1 MGKEKANGKVIGWD
15 DWDKIVQSKEASLKV
30 INANYRNLYVGE
42 IIEKLVL
49 KTALIERNKYPEPP
63 PDTMEEEEKKDEK
76 PEEEDTEEST
86 DNPKT

>member
-1 MGKEKANGKVIGWD
+1 MGKAKANGKVIGWA

-63 PDTMEEEEKKDEK
+63 PDTMAEDEKQEEK
-76 PEEEDTEEST
+76 PEEDTEEST
-86 DNPKT
+86 ENEKI